1 MTTPRPRRSE
11 KPSKTAAKATA
22 SPPPRKL
29 PKPRGRPVAIATEL
43 ISVSKYAVRHPPFQ
57 DADFAELLASMKSTG
72 KNLVPA
78 AARPLV
84 DGKFELIYGH
94 RRLAAAQALNLRLEC
109 LIYDLTDDD
118 LPYFI
123 VVENEGRA
131 KPRPY
136 ALGLMFRRWL
146 NEKKFPSQVSLAAS
160 IGYGKSDVCS
170 MTRLADLPS
179 VIVEAFNSPNDLIT
193 RHAARLHQVWEK
205 EPELVKQRVAAVHAL
220 REAKSVPSAARIY
233 QTLIGQAPKQT
244 TEVESEPVRPSNW
257 LPLVTQNGNVGHA
270 ELVDRKVTL
279 QFNQA
284 LTRYQ
289 AEALATC
296 ICSAFDSDPVLT
308 GFGSGR

>member
-11 KPSKTAAKATA
+11 KPSKTAAKAA
-22 SPPPRKL
+22 PPPPPRKL

-57 DADFAELLASMKSTG
+57 DAEFSDLLASMKASG
-72 KNLVPA
+72 KNIVPA
-78 AARPLV
+78 AVRQLA
-84 DGKFELIYGH
+84 DSKFELVYGH

-123 VVENEGRA
+123 VAENDGRTA
-131 KPRPY
+131 PRPY
-136 ALGLMFRRWL
+136 ALGLIFRRWL
-146 NEKKFPSQVSLAAS
+146 DEKKFPSQIALAAAV
-160 IGYGKSDVCS
+160 GRGKSDVCS
-170 MTRLADLPS
+170 MTRLADLPLL
-179 VIVEAFNSPNDLIT
+179 IVEAFTSPNDLIT

-205 EPELVKQRVAAVHAL
+205 EPELVKQRAAAVHAL
-220 REAKSVPSAARIY
+220 REAKSAPSAARIY
-233 QTLIGQAPKQT
+233 QTLIGQESKQAN
-244 TEVESEPVRPSNW
+244 EAEPETVRPSNW

-284 LTRYQ
+284 LTRHQ